1 MPSGLEANNFVQSMN
16 FVVRGAVAADWPGV
30 AAVLAE
36 LGRPDVR
43 GTSSEGRHRSLFA
56 SYLTRDDLDAFVAEG
71 GNQILGFVN
80 VEYRARLNHDR
91 RQGWIAEL
99 IVTEGAR
106 GAGVGKELLARAEEA
121 ARARGCWGLALE
133 SATWR
138 EDAHRFY
145 EREGWEH
152 VAKAFTKDLVD

>member
-1 MPSGLEANNFVQSMN
+1 MDFVI
-16 FVVRGAVAADWPGV
+16 REAVAADWPGV

-43 GTSSEGRHRSLFA
+43 GASSEECHRSLFA
-56 SYLTRDDLDAFVAEG
+56 SYLERGDLDAFVAEDG
-71 GNQILGFVN
+71 SRILGFVN
-80 VEYRARLNHDR
+80 VEYRARLNYDR
-91 RQGWIAEL
+91 PQGWVAEL
-99 IVTEGAR
+99 IVTEEVR

-138 EDAHRFY
+138 QDAHRFY

-152 VAKAFTKDLVD
+152 VARAFTKDLVD

>member
-1 MPSGLEANNFVQSMN
+1 MDFVIREAL
-16 FVVRGAVAADWPGV
+16 AADWPGV

-36 LGRPDVR
+36 LGRPDAR
-43 GTSSEGRHRSLFA
+43 GTQAEDDHRSVFV
-56 SYLTRDDLDAFVAEG
+56 SYLERDDVDAFVAEG

-91 RQGWIAEL
+91 PQGWIGEL
-99 IVTEGAR
+99 IVAEKAR
-106 GAGVGKELLARAEEA
+106 SVGIGKDLLARAEAA

-138 EDAHRFY
+138 QEAHRFY
-145 EREGWEH
+145 EREGWDYL
-152 VAKAFTKDLVD
+152 AKAFIKDLD